1 MLKEK
6 MRNSKEGG
14 KLRGLIRKTGPH
26 AGISEKEIQQSPP
39 SDYVIQYLDPVESW
53 MNQKL
58 YDLVIKDLSFPAQY
72 YRQGPFHKI
81 RKDYERKD
89 TIIAKAKTGEYIFYT
104 GLIPRIQEL
113 CKAKGVELTLCSEEE
128 EPIKLSTKP
137 MPDSL
142 KLRPFQTDFIKQAIL
157 KKRGVLI
164 APTGTGKTI
173 LGIGLIASLYEH
185 YKILWLCHT
194 KSLMSQSAKEF
205 EKVFGKGSVGLVGD
219 SNFDVGKYVTV
230 ATRQTFVKH
239 TKELA
244 NVFDAVVVDEAHH
257 ISSLVYAKENGLIKL
272 GQYFDILK
280 ELYCPVRIG
289 LTATRAD
296 SKGAQ
301 LAMEALLGPVIGEFT
316 INEAREQGYM
326 AHPVIKLTKLSKNMV
341 THDMRNYADVY
352 ESGVV
357 RNLEM
362 NRIISELVKGYADEG
377 LTSLVIVT
385 QIVHGEL
392 ILGMVKRLGVGAVFI
407 NGSTE
412 TESRELTKHALNGK
426 ILKCV
431 ICTAVWKEG
440 VNIPELNVLINAAGG
455 KSELATIQAIGRG
468 MRKTETKSH
477 LVIHDFFNPSH
488 RFLIDHFGS
497 RLCLYF
503 DLGWM

>member
-1 MLKEK
+1 VNVFDVVIIDECHHL
-6 MRNSKEGG
+6 
-14 KLRGLIRKTGPH
+14 
-26 AGISEKEIQQSPP
+26 
-39 SDYVIQYLDPVESW
+39 SD
-53 MNQKL
+53 
-58 YDLVIKDLSFPAQY
+58 F
-72 YRQGPFHKI
+72 R
-81 RKDYERKD
+81 
-89 TIIAKAKTGEYIFYT
+89 GEYH
-104 GLIPRIQEL
+104 
-113 CKAKGVELTLCSEEE
+113 
-128 EPIKLSTKP
+128 
-137 MPDSL
+137 
-142 KLRPFQTDFIKQAIL
+142 AIL
-157 KKRGVLI
+157 
-164 APTGTGKTI
+164 
-173 LGIGLIASLYEH
+173 
-185 YKILWLCHT
+185 
-194 KSLMSQSAKEF
+194 
-205 EKVFGKGSVGLVGD
+205 
-219 SNFDVGKYVTV
+219 
-230 ATRQTFVKH
+230 RQTF
-239 TKELA
+239 A
-244 NVFDAVVVDEAHH
+244 P
-257 ISSLVYAKENGLIKL
+257 I
-272 GQYFDILK
+272 
-280 ELYCPVRIG
+280 RIG

-296 SKGAQ
+296 GKGAQ
-301 LAMEALLGPVIGEFT
+301 LAMESLLGPVIGEFT
-316 INEAREQGYM
+316 INEAREAGFM
-326 AHPVIKLTKLSKNMV
+326 AAPIIKLTKLSKNMV

-362 NRIISELVKGYADEG
+362 NRIISELVKKYSDEG

-392 ILGMVKRLGVGAVFI
+392 ILGMVKRLGVGAVFV

-488 RFLIDHFGS
+488 RFLIDHFGT

>member
-1 MLKEK
+1 MNTE
-6 MRNSKEGG
+6 
-14 KLRGLIRKTGPH
+14 
-26 AGISEKEIQQSPP
+26 
-39 SDYVIQYLDPVESW
+39 YVIQYLDPVESW

-58 YDLVIKDLSFPAQY
+58 YDLVIKDLSFPAQF

-81 RKDYERKD
+81 RKDYDRKD
-89 TIIAKAKTGEYIFYT
+89 TIISKTKTGEYIFYT
-104 GLIPRIQEL
+104 GLIPKIQDI
-113 CKAKGVELTLCSEEE
+113 CKAKGVELTVCLEDE
-128 EPIKLSTKP
+128 EPIRLSTKP
-137 MPDSL
+137 LPDSL

-164 APTGTGKTI
+164 APTGSGKTI

-205 EKVFGKGSVGLVGD
+205 EKVFGEGSVGLVGD
-219 SNFDVGKYVTV
+219 SNYDVGKYVTV
-230 ATRQTFVKH
+230 ATRQTFINH

-257 ISSLVYAKENGLIKL
+257 ISSLLYKKEGGVIKL

-280 ELYCPVRIG
+280 ELYCPIRIG

-316 INEAREQGYM
+316 INEAREAGFM
-326 AHPVIKLTKLSKNMV
+326 AAPKIKLTKLSKSML
-341 THDMRNYADVY
+341 THDKRSYADVY

-362 NRIISELVKGYADEG
+362 NRIISELVKKYSDEG

-385 QIVHGEL
+385 QIVHGTL
-392 ILGMVKRLGVGAVFI
+392 ILGMIQRLGVNVVFV

-412 TESRELTKHALNGK
+412 NQTRDMAKEALNNK
-426 ILKCV
+426 AIKCI
-431 ICTAVWKEG
+431 ICTSVFREG
-440 VNIPELNVLINAAGG
+440 INIPELNVLINAAGG
-455 KSELATIQAIGRG
+455 KSELATLQAIGRG
-468 MRKTETKSH
+468 MRKTATKSE
-477 LVIHDFFNPSH
+477 LIIVDFFNPSH
-488 RFLIDHFGS
+488 RFLIEHFAL

-503 DLGWM
+503 DSGWMPS

>member
-1 MLKEK
+1 MNTE
-6 MRNSKEGG
+6 
-14 KLRGLIRKTGPH
+14 
-26 AGISEKEIQQSPP
+26 
-39 SDYVIQYLDPVESW
+39 YVIQYLDPVESW

-58 YDLVIKDLSFPAQY
+58 YDLVIKDISFPAQY
-72 YRQGPFHKI
+72 YRQGPFHKV
-81 RKDYERKD
+81 RKDYDCKD
-89 TIIAKAKTGEYIFYT
+89 AIISKTKTGEYIFYT
-104 GLIPRIQEL
+104 GLIPKIQEL
-113 CKAKGVELTLCSEEE
+113 CKTKGMELTVCLEDE
-128 EPIKLSTKP
+128 EPIRLSTKP

-142 KLRPFQTDFIKQAIL
+142 KLRPFQSDFIKQAIL

-173 LGIGLIASLYEH
+173 LALGLIASLYEH

-194 KSLMSQSAKEF
+194 KSLMSQSAKET
-205 EKVFGKGSVGLVGD
+205 EKIFGVDSVGLVGD
-219 SNFDVGKYVTV
+219 SNFDVGHYVTI
-230 ATRQTFVKH
+230 ATRQTFKKH
-239 TKELA
+239 IAELV
-244 NVFDAVVVDEAHH
+244 NIFDVVIVDETHH
-257 ISSLVYAKENGLIKL
+257 VSDFKGEYA
-272 GQYFDILK
+272 QILRQTFA
-280 ELYCPVRIG
+280 PIRIG

-296 SKGAQ
+296 GKGAQ

-316 INEAREQGYM
+316 INEAREAGFM
-326 AHPVIKLTKLSKNMV
+326 AAPIIKLTKLSKNMV

-352 ESGVV
+352 TSGVV

-362 NRIISELVKGYADEG
+362 NRIISELVKKYSDEG

-385 QIVHGEL
+385 QIVHGTL
-392 ILGMVKRLGVGAVFI
+392 ILGICQRLGINVVFV

-412 TESRELTKHALNGK
+412 NQTRDMAKEALNNK
-426 ILKCV
+426 AIKCI
-431 ICTAVWKEG
+431 ICTSVFREG
-440 VNIPELNVLINAAGG
+440 INIPELNVLINAAGG

-488 RFLIDHFGS
+488 RFLIDHFGT